1 MNMVGIRRNQF
12 TSFIKCLLTVIVTS
26 GMSWAESAVRQ
37 DATQPEVQETPR
49 DSAQSATDSPATDP
63 AELRRAVN
71 AVYTGVPFAGKVAR
85 TFEMYSPRTEEAVQE
100 LKAMGFDQVM
110 LDRPNLHS
118 AAAKS
123 GMKFVLAHWWNHD
136 TKPEDIAAA
145 VDRARQTDRALLA
158 GFSIMDEPERNSPDT
173 PFGYYIDVYEKLKPL
188 FTRDLP
194 ETRLEISHWGPLA
207 NWTDPHYEYFSF
219 LYEAA
224 DVMRIMPYPDLHEG
238 PLDEVFYMTRR
249 TQRLMDLAGREL
261 PLVVILQTW
270 ILPPENKL
278 PDIEELR
285 VMTYQAML
293 SGAETVSFFDH
304 NPEVWQQTPGFT
316 EGFRRLMNGAVRFR
330 DRYRNWSVQSIMSPN
345 GILTAML
352 TSNTG
357 QAVTVQINT
366 RREPAGGLA
375 ALEIRES
382 PATTCP
388 QIQSS
393 SDIAYA
399 GHCSRKSCIAAQR
412 SIRPRRMWRQPSRS
426 PLFNSRRQAT
436 MRCR

>member
-1 MNMVGIRRNQF
+1 MAKIRLNHFTGFVG
-12 TSFIKCLLTVIVTS
+12 CLLA
-26 GMSWAESAVRQ
+26 GMMISRVGQAESALRPEAAQ
-37 DATQPEVQETPR
+37 AEIQQTPDSTAT
-49 DSAQSATDSPATDP
+49 AATNAPTSDP
-63 AELRRAVN
+63 AELRRAAN
-71 AVYTGVPFAGKVAR
+71 AVYTGVPFVGRVAR

-118 AAAKS
+118 AATKS
-123 GMKFVLAHWWNHD
+123 GLKFVLAHWWNHD

-145 VDRARQTDRALLA
+145 VDRARPTDRALLA

-173 PFGYYIDVYEKLKPL
+173 PFGYYIDVYEQLKPE

-194 ETRLEISHWGPLA
+194 KTRLEISHWGPLA
-207 NWTDPHYEYFSF
+207 SWTDQHYEYFSF

-238 PLDEVFYMTRR
+238 PLDEVFFMTRR
-249 TQRLMDLAGREL
+249 TERLMELAGREL

-278 PDIEELR
+278 PDINELR

-316 EGFRRLMNGAVRFR
+316 EGFRQLMKEAVGFR
-330 DRYRNWSVQSIMSPN
+330 DRYRSWSVQSVMSPD
-345 GILTAML
+345 GILTATL
-352 TSNTG
+352 TSTRKHS
-357 QAVTVQINT
+357 ATVQINT

-375 ALEIRES
+375 ALEVRES
-382 PATTCP
+382 VATECP
-388 QIQSS
+388 QRQPTT
-393 SDIAYA
+393 DIACA
-399 GHCSRKSCIAAQR
+399 CPCSKDSRITKRMSAR
-412 SIRPRRMWRQPSRS
+412 SRRMLRQGKCSHSCRAG
-426 PLFNSRRQAT
+426 RRVAIGY
-436 MRCR
+436 R